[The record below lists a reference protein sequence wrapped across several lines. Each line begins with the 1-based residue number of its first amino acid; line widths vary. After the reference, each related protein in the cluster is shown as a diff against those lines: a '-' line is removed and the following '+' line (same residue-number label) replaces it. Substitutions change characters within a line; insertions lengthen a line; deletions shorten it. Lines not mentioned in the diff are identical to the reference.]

1 MTALSLICQHCLGQ
15 VCHQSNLS
23 HEKSGHNT
31 TLCTHTVLD
40 VIQQP
45 SLVQTRKK
53 NKVDGLTVNEK
64 VTIPKITKLFF
75 CLVSVTKK
83 CYIKNK
89 QILVL
94 KRLFENLNILILT
107 SM

>member
-1 MTALSLICQHCLGQ
+1 MNALSLMCQHCLGQ

-53 NKVDGLTVNEK
+53 NKVDGRTVDDK

-75 CLVSVTKK
+75 CCESSSKK
-83 CYIKNK
+83 
-89 QILVL
+89 VL
-94 KRLFENLNILILT
+94 YQK
-107 SM
+107 